1 MTTTA
6 TTTESITTE
15 LEGHVW
21 LIGLNRA
28 AKRNAFDMGMLEGLA
43 NALSEA
49 DRRPEVRC
57 SVIFAHGDHFT
68 GGLDLANV
76 APQVASGRGFFPEGA
91 VDPWGVHG
99 PVRQKPLV
107 MAVKGRCLTL
117 GIELILAADV
127 TIAADDTTFA
137 QIEIKRGIFP
147 FGGATLRMHERVG
160 WGNAMRWLL
169 TGDEFGAAEA
179 HRIGLVQEVV
189 KKGDELARAITIAET
204 IARQAPLGVLATLRS
219 ARTAASHGP
228 DAAAK
233 ELMPQIIQLM
243 GTDDAREGM
252 MSFIERR
259 EGKFSGK

>member
-1 MTTTA
+1 M

-15 LEGHVW
+15 LKGHLW

-28 AKRNAFDMGMLEGLA
+28 AKRNAFDVGMLEGLA
-43 NALSEA
+43 NALTEA
-49 DRRPEVRC
+49 DRRPDVRC
-57 SVIFAHGDHFT
+57 SLIFAHGDHFT

-76 APQVASGRGFFPEGA
+76 APLVASGRGFFPEGA

-127 TIAADDTTFA
+127 TVAADDTKFA

-147 FGGATLRMHERVG
+147 FGGATFRLPQQAG

-169 TGDEFGAAEA
+169 TGDEFDAAEA
-179 HRIGLVQEVV
+179 YRIGLVQEVV
-189 KKGDELARAITIAET
+189 AKGKELERAVAIAET

-219 ARTAASHGP
+219 ARTAASQGSE
-228 DAAAK
+228 AAAK
-233 ELMPQIIQLM
+233 LLMSQVIELM

-259 EGKFSGK
+259 EGKFTGR